1 MQYLIQTYSKPEVLK
16 ALITGISIGVVVGTL
31 LYKICYLLA
40 CM

>member
-1 MQYLIQTYSKPEVLK
+1 MQYLIQTCNKPEVLK
-16 ALITGISIGVVVGTL
+16 ALASGVIIGVVVGTL